1 MGEKKPSHSGSDM
14 SGISFE
20 DHPFWDYAL
29 SVYGGDG
36 VSAACIAL
44 QDKHEIDVNYLL
56 LSLWT
61 GHDGRPPLTP
71 AEFDELF
78 QVTESWNREIVC
90 EIRDLRAKV
99 SSGYGAVGE
108 ARRSAVRNAVL
119 TLEIDCEHVELLAMA
134 EVLGPPLG
142 KTVDPS
148 EARAVVLSNIKSYF
162 NRRQVSVDAED
173 FVALATIL
181 ASAYPGTDTAT
192 VRELWND

>member
-1 MGEKKPSHSGSDM
+1 M

-29 SVYGGDG
+29 SVYKGDG

-61 GHDGRPPLTP
+61 AHDGRPPLTP
-71 AEFDELF
+71 AEFDALF
-78 QVTESWNREIVC
+78 QVTDGWNREIVC
-90 EIRDLRAKV
+90 EIRALRARV

-108 ARRSAVRNAVL
+108 RRRAAVRNAAL
-119 TLEIDCEHVELLAMA
+119 TLEIDCEHVEMLAMA
-134 EVLGPPLG
+134 DVLGPPLA
-142 KTVDPS
+142 KSVDPD
-148 EARAVVLSNIKSYF
+148 EARSVVLSNIKSYF
-162 NRRQVSVDAED
+162 NRRSVAVDAED

-181 ASAYPGTDTAT
+181 ASAYPGTDTAA
-192 VRELWND
+192 VRKLWNE